1 MKKHYNITHL
11 TDELSNSVF
20 FQKPEQTEEPEE
32 KHQSTLAPKHEV
44 AKAPNNDSAKP
55 ARNQSSIQPNDHST
69 KERSNQHAQDT
80 KHESPKEPSKHS
92 AKAPS
97 NQSTV
102 ALKHFSSYLQPR
114 TYKAWKLLAT
124 EREKKDYEIL
134 QEAVE
139 QYLER
144 EQEREANT

>member
-32 KHQSTLAPKHEV
+32 KHQSSLAPKHQV
-44 AKAPNNDSAKP
+44 AKALSNGSATS
-55 ARNQSSIQPNDHST
+55 ASNQSSVEPNDQST
-69 KERSNQHAQDT
+69 KEQRNQRTQET
-80 KHESPKEPSKHS
+80 KQ
-92 AKAPS
+92 
-97 NQSTV
+97 QSTV
-102 ALKHFSSYLQPR
+102 ARKHFSSYLEPG

-124 EREKKDYEIL
+124 QREKKDYEIL

-139 QYLER
+139 QYLARQADEHS
-144 EQEREANT
+144 

>member
-32 KHQSTLAPKHEV
+32 KNQSTLAPKHQV
-44 AKAPNNDSAKP
+44 TKAQELQSAQP
-55 ARNQSSIQPNDHST
+55 PSHQSTFQPHDQST
-69 KERSNQHAQDT
+69 KEQSNQPAKD
-80 KHESPKEPSKHS
+80 SKQ
-92 AKAPS
+92 
-97 NQSTV
+97 QSTLT
-102 ALKHFSSYLQPR
+102 LKHFSSYLQPR
-114 TYKAWKLLAT
+114 TYKAWKLIAT
-124 EREKKDYEIL
+124 GREKKDYEIL

>member
-32 KHQSTLAPKHEV
+32 KQQSTLAPTHQV
-44 AKAPNNDSAKP
+44 AKAP
-55 ARNQSSIQPNDHST
+55 RNESVKLVSHQSSVEPNDQST
-69 KERSNQHAQDT
+69 KERSIQRAQ
-80 KHESPKEPSKHS
+80 EPKQ
-92 AKAPS
+92 
-97 NQSTV
+97 QSTG
-102 ALKHFSSYLQPR
+102 ALKHFSSNLQPR

-144 EQEREANT
+144 EQERDANT

>member
-1 MKKHYNITHL
+1 MKKQYNITHL

-20 FQKPEQTEEPEE
+20 FQKPEQTEAPEE
-32 KHQSTLAPKHEV
+32 KHQNTLAPTHQG
-44 AKAPNNDSAKP
+44 AKAPRNESVKP
-55 ARNQSSIQPNDHST
+55 VSNQSSVEPNDQST
-69 KERSNQHAQDT
+69 KERSIQRAQ
-80 KHESPKEPSKHS
+80 EPKQ
-92 AKAPS
+92 
-97 NQSTV
+97 QSTG

-144 EQEREANT
+144 EQERDANT

>member
-20 FQKPEQTEEPEE
+20 FQKPEQTEEPEA
-32 KHQSTLAPKHEV
+32 KHQRTLAPTHQV
-44 AKAPNNDSAKP
+44 TKAENHQRAIAP
-55 ARNQSSIQPNDHST
+55 
-69 KERSNQHAQDT
+69 SNQHAQDT
-80 KHESPKEPSKHS
+80 KHESTKEPSKQS
-92 AKAPS
+92 AKAPK

-114 TYKAWKLLAT
+114 TYKAWKLIAT
-124 EREKKDYEIL
+124 GREKKDYEIL